1 MASELVFGFDIGTT
15 SIGSAVVRMDSTA
28 ETGGIL
34 HLGVRIFP
42 EARDPKGIPLN
53 QERRKRRMMRR
64 QFRRRRVRRRD
75 LNSLLTDSGLLPPF
89 TKASGS
95 PWSNAMAQDPWALRA
110 QALDRALSPTEL
122 GRVLYHLA
130 QRRHFRGRDL
140 EELEVDLAES
150 KEAPTADEQKAA
162 SQREEDRSALKAS
175 GLTLGAF
182 LSGIPERSG
191 RRRGH
196 HFAREDV
203 LAEFRAIVAAQSP
216 HHSKLRDPD
225 FAAALEQTVFNQRPV
240 FWRKATLGKC
250 RFLEKAELAAS
261 SSWVAQEKRMLEKL
275 NNLRIEEGNGR
286 PLDDQERAAI
296 LSLLRKQDHVSW
308 AGIHRHLKL
317 YWRKNDLSEKP
328 TFNLQRGGEKGLAGN
343 RLENRLANIMGARWE
358 AEPEVRE
365 RMRREIHAR
374 LYAADYGQIGG
385 RIVIRREAERRL
397 ERTTERERLKA
408 DFKLT
413 DEQAD
418 EISKLSIA
426 PGWEPFSEAA
436 LWQFLPRLQEGAV
449 FGTLL
454 AGPEEE
460 NWRAK
465 TFPNRVQPTGAWVD
479 RLPSPGNSRDEVDRQ
494 KSVRNPT
501 VLRVQNELRKVVNNL
516 IAVYGR
522 PDRIRVEVAREVG
535 KSAREREEEKTRNRK
550 REIVRKEA
558 VTELQANKIAQPSRD
573 DIEKWLLWKE
583 CRHTCPYT
591 GENIN
596 FSDLFG
602 ASPRFEVEH
611 IWPRWLSGDDSFAN
625 KTLCRKDINLQK
637 SNRTPLELYA
647 GDIAKLEKV
656 LQRVRNFDDRYGPGG
671 RKARRFSEPV
681 PQDFLARQLSDT
693 GYAARQAVSFL
704 KVLFPDL
711 GQAGEVR
718 VATLS
723 GRVTARLRHNWCL
736 NNILSD
742 SGDKTRADHRHHA
755 IDALV
760 AALAHPGYT
769 QRLSQWF
776 QARDSA
782 TPQVE
787 PALNPPF
794 PDVRGQAEKKV
805 AEIVVSHRVRR
816 KVSGPLHK
824 DTTYGDAGP
833 AGGTGGIAYRWFV
846 TRKSVDTLSKSLLAD
861 DEAWPDT
868 HVRDRVRAWVA
879 ANGGDPKKAFA
890 NGYPTVSE
898 GGAPIRKVRVMVKQ
912 QQNLMAKLKNGYAD
926 KDLIHHLAIY
936 KTSTGKFRAEAV
948 KLFDAAARVRDR
960 LPPVDSKNS
969 EFVMSLGKG
978 DQIFITV
985 DGKRELWVVTGIE
998 SDGRAAL
1005 SPSTDAR
1012 PTESKVALAAGF
1024 DAPKTVFRPRLGG
1037 LMSANPQKVAVDPI
1051 GRIRPARD

>member
-1 MASELVFGFDIGTT
+1 MATELVFGFDIGTT
-15 SIGSAVVRMDSTA
+15 SIGSAVVRMDSSA

-89 TKASGS
+89 TKANSS
-95 PWSNAMAQDPWALRA
+95 PWSSAMAQDPWPLRA
-110 QALDRALSPTEL
+110 QALDRTLSPTEL

-162 SQREEDRSALKAS
+162 SQREKDRSALKAS

-182 LSGIPERSG
+182 IASIPDRTD

-203 LAEFRAIVAAQSP
+203 IAEFRAIIAAQSS
-216 HHSKLRDPD
+216 HHSKLRDQD
-225 FAAALEQTVFNQRPV
+225 FVTALEQSIFDQKPV
-240 FWRKATLGKC
+240 FWRRATLGAC
-250 RFLEKAELAAS
+250 RFMPDEELAAS
-261 SSWVAQEKRMLEKL
+261 ASWVAQEKRMLEKL

-286 PLDDQERAAI
+286 PLDDQERGAI
-296 LSLLRKQDHVSW
+296 LNLLRKQDNVSW

-317 YWRKNDLSEKP
+317 YWRKHDLSEKP
-328 TFNLQRGGEKGLAGN
+328 TFNLQRGGEKGLVGN

-358 AEPEVRE
+358 AEPGLRE

-385 RIVIRREAERRL
+385 RIVIRREVERRQ
-397 ERTTERERLKA
+397 ERASERERLKA
-408 DFKLT
+408 DFNLT

-418 EISKLSIA
+418 EIAKLSFA

-436 LWQFLPRLQEGAV
+436 LWQFLPRLQQGAV
-449 FGTLL
+449 FGSLL

-460 NWRAK
+460 KWRAE
-465 TFPNRVQPTGAWVD
+465 TFPDRERPTGAWVD
-479 RLPSPGNSRDEVDRQ
+479 RLPSPGNSRHEVERQ

-535 KSAREREEEKTRNRK
+535 KSAREREEEKNRNKK
-550 REIVRKEA
+550 RESVRKDA
-558 VTELQANKIAQPSRD
+558 MAELQANKIAQPSRD

-591 GENIN
+591 GDNIG

-602 ASPRFEVEH
+602 AAPRFEVEH
-611 IWPRWLSGDDSFAN
+611 IWPRWRSLDDSFAN
-625 KTLCRKDINLQK
+625 KTLCRKDLNIQK

-647 GDIAKLEKV
+647 GDAGSLEQV
-656 LQRVRNFDDRYGPGG
+656 LARVRNFDDRYGPGG

-681 PQDFLARQLSDT
+681 PEDFLARQLSDS

-769 QRLSQWF
+769 QRLSRWF

-782 TPQVE
+782 TPQAE
-787 PALNPPF
+787 PALDPPF
-794 PDVRGQAEKKV
+794 PDVRSQAEKKV

-824 DTTYGDAGP
+824 DTTYGDLGP
-833 AGGTGGIAYRWFV
+833 AVGSGGVASRWFV
-846 TRKSVDTLSKSLLAD
+846 TRKPVDALSKSLLDD

-868 HVRDRVRAWVA
+868 HVRERVRAWVA
-879 ANGGDPKKAFA
+879 ANGGDPKKAFV

-898 GGAPIRKVRVMVKQ
+898 GGASIRKVRIKFKQ
-912 QQNLMAKLKNGYAD
+912 QQKLMAKLKNGYAD
-926 KDLIHHLAIY
+926 LGNNHHAAVFL
-936 KTSTGKFRAEAV
+936 TPSGKADFRIPSLFEAAGRV
-948 KLFDAAARVRDR
+948 HNGLPAVDRNGEHGRFLFSLSAGDTVRLR
-960 LPPVDSKNS
+960 GNRA
-969 EFVMSLGKG
+969 G
-978 DQIFITV
+978 
-985 DGKRELWVVTGIE
+985 LWVVRKISANGQITLWPINDANAEAHKTIFEPTIGGMLKQGIE
-998 SDGRAAL
+998 
-1005 SPSTDAR
+1005 
-1012 PTESKVALAAGF
+1012 KV
-1024 DAPKTVFRPRLGG
+1024 
-1037 LMSANPQKVAVDPI
+1037 SVDPI
-1051 GRIRPARD
+1051 GRIRTARD